1 MILLGS
7 SDEGPKKYLEC
18 IKDINLRDK
27 LLFIDKGKISKLKSI
42 DKKKIKLI
50 ITGTSLGNSIDKK
63 MVYFGRKNK
72 INTIS
77 IIEHWTNFQSRFK
90 LNNKNYLPDRILVN
104 DKIALN
110 FAIKNKLPKE
120 KIAVVGNLRL
130 EKIENIKLKKLSK
143 WSKEVKKKYKRIILF
158 ISEPIKKDQRFL
170 ETDYKCNEIYTLNKL
185 IKLIDRNTLL
195 IIKVHPNEKI
205 TKFSSFEKKNI
216 IIKKKMTFT
225 DMVKLP
231 TKIVG
236 IKSML
241 LIELA
246 LLRNNI
252 ISYRPIKDNAFIG
265 EKLRITI
272 LVRKNLK
279 KYLYNF
285 VKFRLRKKKFFQK
298 SNQKFKTIINQYI

>member
-18 IKDINLRDK
+18 IKDVNLKEKLFFINKDK
-27 LLFIDKGKISKLKSI
+27 IHKLKSI

-63 MVYFGRKNK
+63 MVYFGRKNRIK
-72 INTIS
+72 TIS

-90 LNNKNYLPDRILVN
+90 LNNKNYFPDRILVN

-120 KIAVVGNLRL
+120 KIDVVGNLRL
-130 EKIENIKLKKLSK
+130 EKIENYKLKKLSK
-143 WSKEVKKKYKRIILF
+143 WSKKEKKKYKRIILF

-170 ETDYKCNEIYTLNKL
+170 TTDYTYDEVSTLKKL
-185 IKLIDRNTLL
+185 VKLIDKNTLL

-205 TKFSSFEKKNI
+205 NKFSNFKKKNI
-216 IIKKKMTFT
+216 ILKKKMKFS

-231 TKIVG
+231 SKIVG

-252 ISYRPIKDNAFIG
+252 ISYRPVKDNEFIG
-265 EKLRITI
+265 EKLGLTV

-279 KYLYNF
+279 KYLDNF
-285 VKFRLRKKKFFQK
+285 IKLKLRKKKIFQK
-298 SNQKFKTIINQYI
+298 SSQKFTKIVNQYI